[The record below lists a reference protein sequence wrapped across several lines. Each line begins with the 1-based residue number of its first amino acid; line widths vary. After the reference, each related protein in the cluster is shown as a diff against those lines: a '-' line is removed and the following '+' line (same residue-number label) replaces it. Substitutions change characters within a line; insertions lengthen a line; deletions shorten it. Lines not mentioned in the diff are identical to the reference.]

1 MRNSY
6 HDKELNRLLAE
17 ADELLSDVNLNLYET
32 PAEEQ
37 ARKQAEAAEA
47 ARKQAEEDRKRA
59 AAEAAERARRQKEA
73 AARQVAAEAE
83 AQARRQAEE
92 AARQAAAEA
101 ETQARRQEE
110 EAARQAAAEAEAQA
124 RRQEEEAAR
133 QAAAE
138 AEAQARRQAAEAAK
152 RAEAEAEA
160 VRRQVAVE
168 AAEAARRQ
176 AEKAVHKQ
184 AEPVEEVSEAA
195 EEETAVAEPVSEQT
209 EDDKKRKVNVLR
221 DSVWGTVC
229 YAALTMIYMEV
240 ILHFAVYRTMDTN
253 VFQSAAF
260 AAAAGCIIVLA
271 VSWLPEKVN
280 HIVCMILLIL
290 GCGWFD
296 FQIIS
301 HSWNE
306 SYALLSMD
314 IGYPLQVLKNVIPAL
329 QSIGADMVWMVLMFA
344 PVILFGIFGRK
355 LLPLHRAGWMN
366 RVLMGL
372 AGILLAVVGFLC
384 IEAHGVG
391 EGTPYETVRRFDAN
405 VDQEQAVEQMGITG
419 TVLLEG
425 MEAFR

>member
-59 AAEAAERARRQKEA
+59 AAEAAERARRQ
-73 AARQVAAEAE
+73 
-83 AQARRQAEE
+83 EE
-92 AARQAAAEA
+92 AVARQAAAE
-101 ETQARRQEE
+101 T
-110 EAARQAAAEAEAQA
+110 EAQA
-124 RRQEEEAAR
+124 RRQEAAAR

-138 AEAQARRQAAEAAK
+138 AEAQARRQAEEAAK

-176 AEKAVHKQ
+176 AEEAVHKQ
-184 AEPVEEVSEAA
+184 AELVEEVSEAA

-314 IGYPLQVLKNVIPAL
+314 IGYPLQVLKNIIPAL
-329 QSIGADMVWMVLMFA
+329 QSTGADMVWMVLMFA

-384 IEAHGVG
+384 IEAHGAG

-425 MEAFR
+425 METFR

>member
-59 AAEAAERARRQKEA
+59 AAEVAERARRQEE
-73 AARQVAAEAE
+73 AARQAVAEAE
-83 AQARRQAEE
+83 AQAWRQA
-92 AARQAAAEA
+92 
-101 ETQARRQEE
+101 
-110 EAARQAAAEAEAQA
+110 
-124 RRQEEEAAR
+124 EEAAR

-138 AEAQARRQAAEAAK
+138 AEAQARRQAEEAAKQAVAEAEAQVRRQAEEAAK
-152 RAEAEAEA
+152 RAEEEAEA

-168 AAEAARRQ
+168 VAEAARRQ
-176 AEKAVHKQ
+176 AEEAVHRQ
-184 AEPVEEVSEAA
+184 AEPVEEVPEAA

-209 EDDKKRKVNVLR
+209 EDDKKRRVNVLR

-301 HSWNE
+301 HSWK
-306 SYALLSMD
+306 D
-314 IGYPLQVLKNVIPAL
+314 
-329 QSIGADMVWMVLMFA
+329 
-344 PVILFGIFGRK
+344 RK
-355 LLPLHRAGWMN
+355 S
-366 RVLMGL
+366 
-372 AGILLAVVGFLC
+372 VV
-384 IEAHGVG
+384 
-391 EGTPYETVRRFDAN
+391 
-405 VDQEQAVEQMGITG
+405 
-419 TVLLEG
+419 
-425 MEAFR
+425 

>member
-73 AARQVAAEAE
+73 ARQVAAEAE

-101 ETQARRQEE
+101 
-110 EAARQAAAEAEAQA
+110 
-124 RRQEEEAAR
+124 
-133 QAAAE
+133 
-138 AEAQARRQAAEAAK
+138 QARRQAEEAAK

-176 AEKAVHKQ
+176 AEEAVHKQ

-195 EEETAVAEPVSEQT
+195 EEETAVAEPVSKQT

-314 IGYPLQVLKNVIPAL
+314 IGYPLQVLKNIIPAL
-329 QSIGADMVWMVLMFA
+329 QSTGADMVWMVLMFA

>member
-59 AAEAAERARRQKEA
+59 AAEAAERARRQEEA
-73 AARQVAAEAE
+73 
-83 AQARRQAEE
+83 

-101 ETQARRQEE
+101 QARQQAEA
-110 EAARQAAAEAEAQA
+110 AARQAAAEAQAQQQA
-124 RRQEEEAAR
+124 EEAAR

-138 AEAQARRQAAEAAK
+138 AEAQARRQAEEAAK

-176 AEKAVHKQ
+176 AEEAAHRQ
-184 AEPVEEVSEAA
+184 AKSAEEVSEAA
-195 EEETAVAEPVSEQT
+195 EEETAVAEPVSEQM

-314 IGYPLQVLKNVIPAL
+314 IGYPLQVLKNIIPAL
-329 QSIGADMVWMVLMFA
+329 QSTGADMVWMVLMFA

>member
-73 AARQVAAEAE
+73 AARQAAAEAE
-83 AQARRQAEE
+83 AQARRQAE
-92 AARQAAAEA
+92 
-101 ETQARRQEE
+101 
-110 EAARQAAAEAEAQA
+110 
-124 RRQEEEAAR
+124 
-133 QAAAE
+133 
-138 AEAQARRQAAEAAK
+138 EAAK

-176 AEKAVHKQ
+176 AEAAVHRQ
-184 AEPVEEVSEAA
+184 AEPVKEVSEAAEA

-314 IGYPLQVLKNVIPAL
+314 IGYPLQVLKNIIPAL

>member
-59 AAEAAERARRQKEA
+59 AAEAAERARRQEE
-73 AARQVAAEAE
+73 AARQAAAEAE

-101 ETQARRQEE
+101 E
-110 EAARQAAAEAEAQA
+110 
-124 RRQEEEAAR
+124 
-133 QAAAE
+133 
-138 AEAQARRQAAEAAK
+138 AQARRQAEEAAK

-260 AAAAGCIIVLA
+260 AAVAGCIIVLA

-314 IGYPLQVLKNVIPAL
+314 IGYPLQVLKNIIPAL

>member
-59 AAEAAERARRQKEA
+59 AAEAAERARRQEEA
-73 AARQVAAEAE
+73 AARQAAAEAE

-92 AARQAAAEA
+92 AARQAAE
-101 ETQARRQEE
+101 
-110 EAARQAAAEAEAQA
+110 
-124 RRQEEEAAR
+124 
-133 QAAAE
+133 
-138 AEAQARRQAAEAAK
+138 EAAK

-176 AEKAVHKQ
+176 AEEAVHKQ

-314 IGYPLQVLKNVIPAL
+314 IGYPLQVLKNIIPAL
-329 QSIGADMVWMVLMFA
+329 QSTGADMVWMVLMFA

>member
-73 AARQVAAEAE
+73 ARQVAAEAE

-92 AARQAAAEA
+92 AARQAAE
-101 ETQARRQEE
+101 
-110 EAARQAAAEAEAQA
+110 
-124 RRQEEEAAR
+124 
-133 QAAAE
+133 
-138 AEAQARRQAAEAAK
+138 EAAK

-176 AEKAVHKQ
+176 AEEAVHRQ
-184 AEPVEEVSEAA
+184 EEPVEEVSEAA

-209 EDDKKRKVNVLR
+209 EDDKKRRVNVLR

-260 AAAAGCIIVLA
+260 AAVAGCIIVLA

-314 IGYPLQVLKNVIPAL
+314 IGYPLQILKNIIPAL
-329 QSIGADMVWMVLMFA
+329 QSTGADMVWMVLMFA

>member
-59 AAEAAERARRQKEA
+59 AAEAAERARRQEE

-101 ETQARRQEE
+101 E
-110 EAARQAAAEAEAQA
+110 AQA
-124 RRQEEEAAR
+124 RRQAEEAAR

-138 AEAQARRQAAEAAK
+138 AEAQARRQAEEAAK

-176 AEKAVHKQ
+176 AEEAVHKQ
-184 AEPVEEVSEAA
+184 AELVEEVSEAA

-314 IGYPLQVLKNVIPAL
+314 IGYPLQVLKNIIPAL

>member
-37 ARKQAEAAEA
+37 ARKQAEVAEA

-59 AAEAAERARRQKEA
+59 AAEAAERARRQ
-73 AARQVAAEAE
+73 
-83 AQARRQAEE
+83 AEE
-92 AARQAAAEA
+92 AARQAAAA
-101 ETQARRQEE
+101 
-110 EAARQAAAEAEAQA
+110 AEAQA
-124 RRQEEEAAR
+124 RQQAEEAAR

-138 AEAQARRQAAEAAK
+138 AEAQARRQAEEAAR

-176 AEKAVHKQ
+176 AEEAVHRQ
-184 AEPVEEVSEAA
+184 AEQVEEVSEVA
-195 EEETAVAEPVSEQT
+195 EEETAAAEPVSEQT
-209 EDDKKRKVNVLR
+209 EDEKKRKVNVLR

-229 YAALTMIYMEV
+229 YAAMTMIYMEV
-240 ILHFAVYRTMDTN
+240 ILHLAVYDTMDTN

-314 IGYPLQVLKNVIPAL
+314 IGYPLQLLKNIVPAL
-329 QSIGADMVWMVLMFA
+329 QSTGADMVWMVLMFA
-344 PVILFGIFGRK
+344 PVIIFGIVGRK
-355 LLPLHRAGWMN
+355 LLPLRRSGWMN

-372 AGILLAVVGFLC
+372 AGILLAVMGFLC
-384 IEAHGVG
+384 IEAHGAG

>member
-59 AAEAAERARRQKEA
+59 AAEAAERARRQEEE
-73 AARQVAAEAE
+73 AARQAAEAE

-101 ETQARRQEE
+101 E
-110 EAARQAAAEAEAQA
+110 AQA
-124 RRQEEEAAR
+124 RRQAEEVAR
-133 QAAAE
+133 QVAAE
-138 AEAQARRQAAEAAK
+138 AEAQARRQAEEAAK

-176 AEKAVHKQ
+176 AEEAVHRQ

-209 EDDKKRKVNVLR
+209 EDDKKRRVNVLR

-314 IGYPLQVLKNVIPAL
+314 IGYPLQVLKNIIPAL
-329 QSIGADMVWMVLMFA
+329 QSTGADMVWMVLMFA

-384 IEAHGVG
+384 IEAHGAG

>member
-59 AAEAAERARRQKEA
+59 AAEAAERARRQEE

-92 AARQAAAEA
+92 AARQAAAE
-101 ETQARRQEE
+101 T
-110 EAARQAAAEAEAQA
+110 EAQA
-124 RRQEEEAAR
+124 RRQEAAAAR

-138 AEAQARRQAAEAAK
+138 AEAQARRQAEEAAK

-176 AEKAVHKQ
+176 AEEAVHKQ
-184 AEPVEEVSEAA
+184 AELVEEVSEAA

-314 IGYPLQVLKNVIPAL
+314 IGYPLQVLKNIIPAL

>member
-59 AAEAAERARRQKEA
+59 AAEAAARQA
-73 AARQVAAEAE
+73 AAAAE
-83 AQARRQAEE
+83 AQARQQA
-92 AARQAAAEA
+92 
-101 ETQARRQEE
+101 E

-124 RRQEEEAAR
+124 RQQAEEAAR
-133 QAAAE
+133 QAAE
-138 AEAQARRQAAEAAK
+138 AEAQARQQAEEAAK

-160 VRRQVAVE
+160 VRRQAAVN
-168 AAEAARRQ
+168 AAEAACQQ
-176 AEKAVHKQ
+176 AEEAAHRQTESVEEESAAEATAEEPTVTEPEQ
-184 AEPVEEVSEAA
+184 AEV
-195 EEETAVAEPVSEQT
+195 
-209 EDDKKRKVNVLR
+209 DNKRRMNVLR

-240 ILHFAVYRTMDTN
+240 ILHLAVYDTMDTN

-260 AAAAGCIIVLA
+260 AAAAGCIITLA

-306 SYALLSMD
+306 SYALLNMD
-314 IGYPLQVLKNVIPAL
+314 IGYPLQVLKNIVPAL
-329 QSIGADMVWMVLMFA
+329 ESTGADMVWMVLMFV

-355 LLPLHRAGWMN
+355 LLPLRRAGWMN

-372 AGILLAVVGFLC
+372 AGILLAVMGFLC

-391 EGTPYETVRRFDAN
+391 EGTPYETVHRFEAN

-425 MEAFR
+425 MEVFR

>member
-59 AAEAAERARRQKEA
+59 AAEDRKRAAAEAAERARRQEEA
-73 AARQVAAEAE
+73 AARQAEAE

-92 AARQAAAEA
+92 AARQAAAEVQAQQQA
-101 ETQARRQEE
+101 E
-110 EAARQAAAEAEAQA
+110 
-124 RRQEEEAAR
+124 
-133 QAAAE
+133 
-138 AEAQARRQAAEAAK
+138 EAAK

-176 AEKAVHKQ
+176 AEEAAHRQ
-184 AEPVEEVSEAA
+184 AKSAEEVSEAA
-195 EEETAVAEPVSEQT
+195 EEETAVAEPVSEQI

-314 IGYPLQVLKNVIPAL
+314 IGYPLQVLKNIIPAL
-329 QSIGADMVWMVLMFA
+329 QSTGADMVWMVLMFA

-384 IEAHGVG
+384 IEAHGAG

-425 MEAFR
+425 METFR

>member
-59 AAEAAERARRQKEA
+59 AAEAAARQAAAAAEAQARQQAEE
-73 AARQVAAEAE
+73 AARQAAAEAE

-92 AARQAAAEA
+92 AARQAAVA
-101 ETQARRQEE
+101 
-110 EAARQAAAEAEAQA
+110 AEAQA
-124 RRQEEEAAR
+124 RQ
-133 QAAAE
+133 QAE
-138 AEAQARRQAAEAAK
+138 EAAK

-160 VRRQVAVE
+160 VRRQAAVN
-168 AAEAARRQ
+168 AAEAACQQAEEAAHRQ
-176 AEKAVHKQ
+176 AK
-184 AEPVEEVSEAA
+184 PVEEVSEAA

-229 YAALTMIYMEV
+229 YAAMTMIYMEV
-240 ILHFAVYRTMDTN
+240 ILHLAVYDTMDTN

-306 SYALLSMD
+306 SYALLNMD
-314 IGYPLQVLKNVIPAL
+314 IGYPLQVLKHIVPAL
-329 QSIGADMVWMVLMFA
+329 ESTGADMVWMVLMFV

-355 LLPLHRAGWMN
+355 LLPLRRAGWMN

-372 AGILLAVVGFLC
+372 AGILLAVMGFLC

-391 EGTPYETVRRFDAN
+391 EGTPYETVRRFEAN

-425 MEAFR
+425 MEVFR

>member
-59 AAEAAERARRQKEA
+59 AAEAAERARRQEEAAAEAEAQARRQEEA
-73 AARQVAAEAE
+73 AARQAAAEAA

-101 ETQARRQEE
+101 E
-110 EAARQAAAEAEAQA
+110 
-124 RRQEEEAAR
+124 
-133 QAAAE
+133 
-138 AEAQARRQAAEAAK
+138 AQARRQAEEAAK

-176 AEKAVHKQ
+176 AEEAVHKQ

-314 IGYPLQVLKNVIPAL
+314 IGYPLQVLKNIIPAL
-329 QSIGADMVWMVLMFA
+329 QSTGADMVWMVLMFT

-391 EGTPYETVRRFDAN
+391 EGTPYETVRRFDAD

>member
-59 AAEAAERARRQKEA
+59 AAEAAERARRQEEA
-73 AARQVAAEAE
+73 AARQAAAEAE

-101 ETQARRQEE
+101 E
-110 EAARQAAAEAEAQA
+110 AQA
-124 RRQEEEAAR
+124 RRQAEEAAR

-138 AEAQARRQAAEAAK
+138 AEAQARRQAEEAAK

-176 AEKAVHKQ
+176 AEEAVHKQ

-209 EDDKKRKVNVLR
+209 ENDKKRKVNVLR

-314 IGYPLQVLKNVIPAL
+314 IGYPLQVLKNIIPAL

>member
-73 AARQVAAEAE
+73 ARQVAAEAE

-92 AARQAAAEA
+92 AARQAAE
-101 ETQARRQEE
+101 
-110 EAARQAAAEAEAQA
+110 
-124 RRQEEEAAR
+124 
-133 QAAAE
+133 
-138 AEAQARRQAAEAAK
+138 EAAK

-176 AEKAVHKQ
+176 AEEAVHRQ
-184 AEPVEEVSEAA
+184 EEPVEEVSEAA

-209 EDDKKRKVNVLR
+209 EDDKKRRVNVLR

-314 IGYPLQVLKNVIPAL
+314 IGYPLQILKNIIPAL
-329 QSIGADMVWMVLMFA
+329 QSTGADMVWMVLMFA

>member
-37 ARKQAEAAEA
+37 ARTQAEVAEA

-59 AAEAAERARRQKEA
+59 AAEAAERARRQAEE
-73 AARQVAAEAE
+73 AARQTAAEAE
-83 AQARRQAEE
+83 AQARQQAEE

-101 ETQARRQEE
+101 QERRQEE
-110 EAARQAAAEAEAQA
+110 EAARQAAAAAEAQA
-124 RRQEEEAAR
+124 RQQAEEAAR
-133 QAAAE
+133 
-138 AEAQARRQAAEAAK
+138 

-176 AEKAVHKQ
+176 AEEAVHRQ
-184 AEPVEEVSEAA
+184 AKPVEEVSEAA

-229 YAALTMIYMEV
+229 YAAMTMIYMEV
-240 ILHFAVYRTMDTN
+240 ILHLAVYDTMDTN

-314 IGYPLQVLKNVIPAL
+314 IGYPLQLLKNIVPAL
-329 QSIGADMVWMVLMFA
+329 QSTGADMVWMVLMFA
-344 PVILFGIFGRK
+344 PVILFGIVGRK
-355 LLPLHRAGWMN
+355 LLPLRRSGWMN

-372 AGILLAVVGFLC
+372 AGVLLAVMGFLC
-384 IEAHGVG
+384 IEAHGAG

>member
-59 AAEAAERARRQKEA
+59 AAEAAERARRQA
-73 AARQVAAEAE
+73 A
-83 AQARRQAEE
+83 
-92 AARQAAAEA
+92 
-101 ETQARRQEE
+101 

-124 RRQEEEAAR
+124 RRQAEEAAKQAAAEAEAQARRQAEEAAR

-176 AEKAVHKQ
+176 AEEAVHKQ
-184 AEPVEEVSEAA
+184 AEPVEEVSEAV

-314 IGYPLQVLKNVIPAL
+314 IGYPLQVLKNIIPAL

>member
-59 AAEAAERARRQKEA
+59 AAEVAEQARRQAEE
-73 AARQVAAEAE
+73 AARQAAAEAEAQARQQAEEAARQAEAE

-101 ETQARRQEE
+101 EAQARQQAE
-110 EAARQAAAEAEAQA
+110 EAAR
-124 RRQEEEAAR
+124 
-133 QAAAE
+133 
-138 AEAQARRQAAEAAK
+138 

-176 AEKAVHKQ
+176 AEEAVHRQ
-184 AEPVEEVSEAA
+184 AKPVEEVSEAA
-195 EEETAVAEPVSEQT
+195 EEETAAEPVSVQT

-229 YAALTMIYMEV
+229 YAAMTMIYMEA
-240 ILHFAVYRTMDTN
+240 ILHLAVYDTMDTN

-280 HIVCMILLIL
+280 HIVCMILMIL

-314 IGYPLQVLKNVIPAL
+314 IGYPLQVLKNIVPAL
-329 QSIGADMVWMVLMFA
+329 QSTGADMVWMVLMFA
-344 PVILFGIFGRK
+344 PVIIFGIVGRK
-355 LLPLHRAGWMN
+355 LLPLRRSGWMN

-372 AGILLAVVGFLC
+372 AGVLLAVMGFLC
-384 IEAHGVG
+384 IEAHGAG

>member
-59 AAEAAERARRQKEA
+59 AAEAAERARRQEEE
-73 AARQVAAEAE
+73 ARQAAAEAE

-101 ETQARRQEE
+101 E
-110 EAARQAAAEAEAQA
+110 AQA
-124 RRQEEEAAR
+124 RRQAEEAAR

-138 AEAQARRQAAEAAK
+138 AEAQARRQAEEAAK

-184 AEPVEEVSEAA
+184 AEPVEEVSEAV
-195 EEETAVAEPVSEQT
+195 EEETAVAKPVSEQT

-271 VSWLPEKVN
+271 VSWLPEKMN

-314 IGYPLQVLKNVIPAL
+314 IGYPLQVLKNIIPAL
-329 QSIGADMVWMVLMFA
+329 QSTGADMVWMVLMFA

-384 IEAHGVG
+384 IEAHGAG

>member
-59 AAEAAERARRQKEA
+59 AAEAAERARRQEEA
-73 AARQVAAEAE
+73 AARQAAAEAE

-92 AARQAAAEA
+92 AARQAAE
-101 ETQARRQEE
+101 
-110 EAARQAAAEAEAQA
+110 
-124 RRQEEEAAR
+124 
-133 QAAAE
+133 
-138 AEAQARRQAAEAAK
+138 EAAK

-176 AEKAVHKQ
+176 AEEAVHKQ

-314 IGYPLQVLKNVIPAL
+314 IGYPLQVLKNIIPAL
-329 QSIGADMVWMVLMFA
+329 QSTGADMVWMVLMFA

-384 IEAHGVG
+384 IEAHGAG

>member
-59 AAEAAERARRQKEA
+59 AAEAAERARQQAEE

-101 ETQARRQEE
+101 EAQARQQAE
-110 EAARQAAAEAEAQA
+110 EAAR
-124 RRQEEEAAR
+124 
-133 QAAAE
+133 
-138 AEAQARRQAAEAAK
+138 

-176 AEKAVHKQ
+176 AEEAVHRQ

-229 YAALTMIYMEV
+229 YAAMTMIYMEV
-240 ILHFAVYRTMDTN
+240 ILHLAVYDTMDTN

-314 IGYPLQVLKNVIPAL
+314 IGYPLQLLKNIVPAL
-329 QSIGADMVWMVLMFA
+329 QSTGADMVWMVLMFA
-344 PVILFGIFGRK
+344 PVILFGIVGRK
-355 LLPLHRAGWMN
+355 LLPLRRSGWMN

-384 IEAHGVG
+384 IEAHGAG
-391 EGTPYETVRRFDAN
+391 EGTPYETVCRFDTN

>member
-59 AAEAAERARRQKEA
+59 AAEAAERARRQ
-73 AARQVAAEAE
+73 
-83 AQARRQAEE
+83 EE
-92 AARQAAAEA
+92 A
-101 ETQARRQEE
+101 
-110 EAARQAAAEAEAQA
+110 
-124 RRQEEEAAR
+124 AAR

-138 AEAQARRQAAEAAK
+138 AEAQARRQAEETARQAEAQARRQAEEAAK

-176 AEKAVHKQ
+176 AEEAVHRQ

-314 IGYPLQVLKNVIPAL
+314 IGYPLQVLKNIIPAL
-329 QSIGADMVWMVLMFA
+329 QSTGADMVWMVLMFA

-384 IEAHGVG
+384 IEAHGAG

>member
-59 AAEAAERARRQKEA
+59 AAEAA
-73 AARQVAAEAE
+73 
-83 AQARRQAEE
+83 AQARQQA
-92 AARQAAAEA
+92 
-101 ETQARRQEE
+101 E

-124 RRQEEEAAR
+124 RQ
-133 QAAAE
+133 QAE
-138 AEAQARRQAAEAAK
+138 EAAK

-160 VRRQVAVE
+160 VRRQAAIN
-168 AAEAARRQ
+168 AAEATRQQ
-176 AEKAVHKQ
+176 AEEAAYRQ
-184 AEPVEEVSEAA
+184 TEPVEEESAA
-195 EEETAVAEPVSEQT
+195 EATAEEPTVTEPEQAEV
-209 EDDKKRKVNVLR
+209 DNKRRMNVLR

-240 ILHFAVYRTMDTN
+240 ILHLAVYDTMDTN

-260 AAAAGCIIVLA
+260 AAAAGCIITLA

-306 SYALLSMD
+306 SYALLNMD
-314 IGYPLQVLKNVIPAL
+314 IGYPLQVLKNIVPAL
-329 QSIGADMVWMVLMFA
+329 ESTGADMVWMVLMFV

-355 LLPLHRAGWMN
+355 LLPLRRAGWMN

-372 AGILLAVVGFLC
+372 AGILLAVMGFLC

-391 EGTPYETVRRFDAN
+391 EGTPYETVRRFEAN

-425 MEAFR
+425 MEVFR

>member
-59 AAEAAERARRQKEA
+59 AAEAAERARRQAEE
-73 AARQVAAEAE
+73 AARQAATEAEAQARRQAEEAARQAAAETEAE

-101 ETQARRQEE
+101 
-110 EAARQAAAEAEAQA
+110 
-124 RRQEEEAAR
+124 
-133 QAAAE
+133 
-138 AEAQARRQAAEAAK
+138 QARRQAEEAAK

-176 AEKAVHKQ
+176 AEEAVHKQ

-209 EDDKKRKVNVLR
+209 EDDKKRRVNVLR

-314 IGYPLQVLKNVIPAL
+314 IGYPLQVLKNIIPAL
-329 QSIGADMVWMVLMFA
+329 QSTGADMVWMVLMFA

-384 IEAHGVG
+384 IEAHGAG

>member
-37 ARKQAEAAEA
+37 ARKQAEAA
-47 ARKQAEEDRKRA
+47 RKQAEEDRKRA
-59 AAEAAERARRQKEA
+59 AAEAAERARRQAEE
-73 AARQVAAEAE
+73 AARQAAAEAE

-92 AARQAAAEA
+92 AARQAAAAAEA
-101 ETQARRQEE
+101 QARQQAE
-110 EAARQAAAEAEAQA
+110 EAARQAAAA
-124 RRQEEEAAR
+124 
-133 QAAAE
+133 
-138 AEAQARRQAAEAAK
+138 AEAQARRQAEEAAR

-176 AEKAVHKQ
+176 AEEAVHRQ
-184 AEPVEEVSEAA
+184 AEPVEEVSEVA
-195 EEETAVAEPVSEQT
+195 EEETAAEPVSEQA

-229 YAALTMIYMEV
+229 YAAMTMIYMEV

-314 IGYPLQVLKNVIPAL
+314 IGYPLQVLKNIVPAL
-329 QSIGADMVWMVLMFA
+329 QSTGADMVWMVLMFA

-384 IEAHGVG
+384 IEAHGAG
-391 EGTPYETVRRFDAN
+391 EGTPYETIRRFDSN
-405 VDQEQAVEQMGITG
+405 VNQEQAVEQMGITG

>member
-73 AARQVAAEAE
+73 ARQVAAEAE

-101 ETQARRQEE
+101 E
-110 EAARQAAAEAEAQA
+110 AQA
-124 RRQEEEAAR
+124 RRQAEEAAR

-138 AEAQARRQAAEAAK
+138 AEAQARRQAEEAAK

-176 AEKAVHKQ
+176 AEEAVHKQ

-314 IGYPLQVLKNVIPAL
+314 IGYPLQVLKNIIPAL
-329 QSIGADMVWMVLMFA
+329 QSTGADMVWMVLMFA

-384 IEAHGVG
+384 IEAHGAG

>member
-59 AAEAAERARRQKEA
+59 AAEAAERARRQEEA
-73 AARQVAAEAE
+73 AARQAAAEAE

-101 ETQARRQEE
+101 E
-110 EAARQAAAEAEAQA
+110 AEAQ
-124 RRQEEEAAR
+124 
-133 QAAAE
+133 
-138 AEAQARRQAAEAAK
+138 AQARRQAEEAAK

-176 AEKAVHKQ
+176 AEEAVHKQ
-184 AEPVEEVSEAA
+184 AEPVEKVSEAA

-314 IGYPLQVLKNVIPAL
+314 IGYPLQVLKNIIPAL
-329 QSIGADMVWMVLMFA
+329 QSTGADMVWMVLMFA

-384 IEAHGVG
+384 IEAHGAG

>member
-73 AARQVAAEAE
+73 ARQVAAEAE

-101 ETQARRQEE
+101 E
-110 EAARQAAAEAEAQA
+110 
-124 RRQEEEAAR
+124 
-133 QAAAE
+133 
-138 AEAQARRQAAEAAK
+138 AQARRQAEEAAK

-176 AEKAVHKQ
+176 AEEAVHRQ
-184 AEPVEEVSEAA
+184 EEPVEEVSEAA

-301 HSWNE
+301 HSRN
-306 SYALLSMD
+306 D
-314 IGYPLQVLKNVIPAL
+314 ILQYL
-329 QSIGADMVWMVLMFA
+329 
-344 PVILFGIFGRK
+344 
-355 LLPLHRAGWMN
+355 
-366 RVLMGL
+366 
-372 AGILLAVVGFLC
+372 
-384 IEAHGVG
+384 
-391 EGTPYETVRRFDAN
+391 
-405 VDQEQAVEQMGITG
+405 
-419 TVLLEG
+419 
-425 MEAFR
+425 

>member
-37 ARKQAEAAEA
+37 ARKQAEVAEA

-59 AAEAAERARRQKEA
+59 AAEAAERARRQAEE
-73 AARQVAAEAE
+73 AARQTAAEAE
-83 AQARRQAEE
+83 AQARQQAEE

-101 ETQARRQEE
+101 QERRQEE
-110 EAARQAAAEAEAQA
+110 EAARQAAAAAEAQA
-124 RRQEEEAAR
+124 RQQAEEAAR
-133 QAAAE
+133 
-138 AEAQARRQAAEAAK
+138 

-176 AEKAVHKQ
+176 AEEAVHRQ
-184 AEPVEEVSEAA
+184 AKPVEEVSEAA

-229 YAALTMIYMEV
+229 YAAMTMIYMEV
-240 ILHFAVYRTMDTN
+240 ILHLAVYDTMDTN

-314 IGYPLQVLKNVIPAL
+314 IGYPLQLLKNIVPAL
-329 QSIGADMVWMVLMFA
+329 QSTGADMVWMVLMFA
-344 PVILFGIFGRK
+344 PVILFGIVGRK
-355 LLPLHRAGWMN
+355 LLPLRRSGWMN

-384 IEAHGVG
+384 IEAHGAG

>member
-73 AARQVAAEAE
+73 AARQAAAEAEAQARRQEEAARQAAAEAAAQARRQAEEAARQVAAEAE
-83 AQARRQAEE
+83 AQARRQAE
-92 AARQAAAEA
+92 
-101 ETQARRQEE
+101 
-110 EAARQAAAEAEAQA
+110 
-124 RRQEEEAAR
+124 
-133 QAAAE
+133 
-138 AEAQARRQAAEAAK
+138 EAAK

-176 AEKAVHKQ
+176 AEAAVHRQ
-184 AEPVEEVSEAA
+184 AEPVKEVSEAAEA

-314 IGYPLQVLKNVIPAL
+314 IGYPLQVLKNIIPAL

>member
-59 AAEAAERARRQKEA
+59 AAEAAERARRQAEE
-73 AARQVAAEAE
+73 AARQAAAAAE

-101 ETQARRQEE
+101 EAQPRQHAE
-110 EAARQAAAEAEAQA
+110 EAARQAAAEAQTRQQA
-124 RRQEEEAAR
+124 EEAAR
-133 QAAAE
+133 
-138 AEAQARRQAAEAAK
+138 

-176 AEKAVHKQ
+176 AEEAVHRQ
-184 AEPVEEVSEAA
+184 AKPVEEVSEAA
-195 EEETAVAEPVSEQT
+195 EEETAVAEPVSVQT

-229 YAALTMIYMEV
+229 YAAMTMIYMEV
-240 ILHFAVYRTMDTN
+240 ILHLAVYDTMDTN

-314 IGYPLQVLKNVIPAL
+314 IGYPLQVLKNIVPAL
-329 QSIGADMVWMVLMFA
+329 QSTGADMVWMVLMFA
-344 PVILFGIFGRK
+344 PVIIFGIVGRK
-355 LLPLHRAGWMN
+355 LLPLRRSGWMN

-384 IEAHGVG
+384 IEAHGAG

>member
-73 AARQVAAEAE
+73 ARQVAAEAE

-101 ETQARRQEE
+101 E
-110 EAARQAAAEAEAQA
+110 
-124 RRQEEEAAR
+124 
-133 QAAAE
+133 
-138 AEAQARRQAAEAAK
+138 AQARRQAEEAAK

-176 AEKAVHKQ
+176 AEEAVHKQ

-314 IGYPLQVLKNVIPAL
+314 IGYPLQVLKNIIPAL
-329 QSIGADMVWMVLMFA
+329 QSTGADMVWMVLMFA

-384 IEAHGVG
+384 IEAHGAG

>member
-59 AAEAAERARRQKEA
+59 AAEAAERARRQ
-73 AARQVAAEAE
+73 
-83 AQARRQAEE
+83 
-92 AARQAAAEA
+92 
-101 ETQARRQEE
+101 E

-184 AEPVEEVSEAA
+184 AEPVEEVSEAV
-195 EEETAVAEPVSEQT
+195 EEETAVTKPVSEQT

-314 IGYPLQVLKNVIPAL
+314 IGYPLQVLKNIIPAL
-329 QSIGADMVWMVLMFA
+329 QSTGADMVWMVLMFA

-384 IEAHGVG
+384 IEAHGAG

>member
-59 AAEAAERARRQKEA
+59 AAEAAARQAAAAAEAQARQQAEE
-73 AARQVAAEAE
+73 AARQAAAEAE

-92 AARQAAAEA
+92 AARQAAVA
-101 ETQARRQEE
+101 
-110 EAARQAAAEAEAQA
+110 AEAQA
-124 RRQEEEAAR
+124 RQ
-133 QAAAE
+133 QAE
-138 AEAQARRQAAEAAK
+138 EAAK

-160 VRRQVAVE
+160 VRRQAAVN
-168 AAEAARRQ
+168 AAEAACQQ
-176 AEKAVHKQ
+176 AEEAAHRQTESVEEESAAEATAEEPTVTEPEQ
-184 AEPVEEVSEAA
+184 AEV
-195 EEETAVAEPVSEQT
+195 
-209 EDDKKRKVNVLR
+209 DNKRRMNVLR

-240 ILHFAVYRTMDTN
+240 ILHLAVYDTMDTN

-260 AAAAGCIIVLA
+260 AAAAGCIITLA

-306 SYALLSMD
+306 SYALLNMD
-314 IGYPLQVLKNVIPAL
+314 IGYPLQVLKNIVPAL
-329 QSIGADMVWMVLMFA
+329 ESTGADMVWMVLMFV

-355 LLPLHRAGWMN
+355 LLPLRRAGWMN

-372 AGILLAVVGFLC
+372 AGILLAVMGFLC

-391 EGTPYETVRRFDAN
+391 EGTPYETVHRFEAN

-425 MEAFR
+425 MEVFR

>member
-59 AAEAAERARRQKEA
+59 AAEAAERARQQAEEA
-73 AARQVAAEAE
+73 AKRAEAEAE

-92 AARQAAAEA
+92 AAKR
-101 ETQARRQEE
+101 
-110 EAARQAAAEAEAQA
+110 AEAEAQA
-124 RRQEEEAAR
+124 RQQAEEAAR
-133 QAAAE
+133 RAATE
-138 AEAQARRQAAEAAK
+138 AEVQARRQAEEAA
-152 RAEAEAEA
+152 RCAAAEAEAEAEA
-160 VRRQVAVE
+160 VRRQVAIEV
-168 AAEAARRQ
+168 AETARRQ
-176 AEKAVHKQ
+176 AEEAAHRQTEPVKETSVAEVSVEETAT
-184 AEPVEEVSEAA
+184 AEPVA
-195 EEETAVAEPVSEQT
+195 ELAQT
-209 EDDKKRKVNVLR
+209 DRGRKVNVLR

-240 ILHFAVYRTMDTN
+240 ILHLAVYDTMDTN

-306 SYALLSMD
+306 SYALLNMD
-314 IGYPLQVLKNVIPAL
+314 IGYPLQVLKNIVPAL
-329 QSIGADMVWMVLMFA
+329 ESTGADMVWMVLMFV
-344 PVILFGIFGRK
+344 PVILFGIFGRN
-355 LLPLHRAGWMN
+355 LLPLRRAGWMN
-366 RVLMGL
+366 RVLMGM
-372 AGILLAVVGFLC
+372 AGILLAVMGFLC

-391 EGTPYETVRRFDAN
+391 EGTPYETVRRFEAN

-425 MEAFR
+425 MEVFR

>member
-37 ARKQAEAAEA
+37 ARKQAEAA
-47 ARKQAEEDRKRA
+47 RRQAEEDRKRA
-59 AAEAAERARRQKEA
+59 
-73 AARQVAAEAE
+73 AAEAE

-92 AARQAAAEA
+92 DRKRAAIEAEEQARRQAEEAARRAAAEA
-101 ETQARRQEE
+101 EV
-110 EAARQAAAEAEAQA
+110 
-124 RRQEEEAAR
+124 
-133 QAAAE
+133 
-138 AEAQARRQAAEAAK
+138 QARRQAEEAA
-152 RAEAEAEA
+152 RRAAAEAEAEAEA
-160 VRRQVAVE
+160 VRRQVAIEV
-168 AAEAARRQ
+168 AETARRQ
-176 AEKAVHKQ
+176 AEEAAHRQ
-184 AEPVEEVSEAA
+184 TEPVKETSVAEVSV
-195 EEETAVAEPVSEQT
+195 EETATAESVAEPEQAG
-209 EDDKKRKVNVLR
+209 KKRRVNVLR

-240 ILHFAVYRTMDTN
+240 ILHLAVYDTMDTN

-301 HSWNE
+301 RSWNE
-306 SYALLSMD
+306 SYALLNMD
-314 IGYPLQVLKNVIPAL
+314 IGYPLQVLKNIVPAL
-329 QSIGADMVWMVLMFA
+329 KSTGADMVWVVLMFV

-355 LLPLHRAGWMN
+355 LLPLRRAGWMN

-372 AGILLAVVGFLC
+372 AGVLLVVMGFLC
-384 IEAHGVG
+384 IEAHGAG
-391 EGTPYETVRRFDAN
+391 EGTPYETVRRFDSN

-419 TVLLEG
+419 TILLEG
-425 MEAFR
+425 MEVFR

>member
-59 AAEAAERARRQKEA
+59 AAEAAERARRQEEA
-73 AARQVAAEAE
+73 AARQAEAE
-83 AQARRQAEE
+83 AQARRQAE
-92 AARQAAAEA
+92 A
-101 ETQARRQEE
+101 
-110 EAARQAAAEAEAQA
+110 
-124 RRQEEEAAR
+124 AAR

-138 AEAQARRQAAEAAK
+138 AEAQARRQAEAAARQAAAEAEAQARRQAEEAAK

-176 AEKAVHKQ
+176 AEEAVHKQ

-195 EEETAVAEPVSEQT
+195 EEETAVAEPVSEQM

-314 IGYPLQVLKNVIPAL
+314 IGYPLQVLKNIIPAL
-329 QSIGADMVWMVLMFA
+329 QSTGADMVWMVLMFA

-405 VDQEQAVEQMGITG
+405 VDQEQAVEQMGIIG